1 MSRAF
6 KRLYTATILALILIP
21 AATPLLS
28 KPGRYFTGHYQVS
41 DVQDLGLDVA
51 FTLSVQIF
59 NLSESDVNGATIT
72 LEDSV
77 LVGNTYTTFPSTAI
91 PAGASVTLS
100 TAVTLPHS
108 EYDLW
113 QAGGTP
119 HIELEFQNAQGES
132 VHRLIEMSPKPV
144 GEE

>member
-6 KRLYTATILALILIP
+6 KRLYTATILAIFLMP
-21 AATPLLS
+21 AGSPLLS
-28 KPGRYFTGHYQVS
+28 KAGRDFTGNYEVS
-41 DVQDLGLDVA
+41 DVNDLGLDVA
-51 FTLSVQIF
+51 FTLSVRIF

-77 LVGNTYTTFPSTAI
+77 LVGNTYTTFPTTAI
-91 PAGASVTLS
+91 PSGASAKLNA
-100 TAVTLPHS
+100 AVTLPHS

-119 HIELEFQNAQGES
+119 HIEIEFRNARGET

>member
-6 KRLYTATILALILIP
+6 KRLTTATFLALFLTS
-21 AATPLLS
+21 AGTPLLS
-28 KPGRYFTGHYQVS
+28 KAGRDFTGHYEVS

-51 FTLSVQIF
+51 FTLSARIF
-59 NLSESDVNGATIT
+59 NLSDGDVNGATIT

-77 LVGNTYTTFPSTAI
+77 LVGNTYTTFPTTAI
-91 PAGASVTLS
+91 PAGSNVRLTGAITI
-100 TAVTLPHS
+100 PHS

-119 HIELEFQNAQGES
+119 HMEIEFRNAQGETI
-132 VHRLIEMSPKPV
+132 HRLIEMSPKPM
-144 GEE
+144 GRE

>member
-1 MSRAF
+1 M
-6 KRLYTATILALILIP
+6 
-21 AATPLLS
+21 LS
-28 KPGRYFTGHYQVS
+28 KAGRDFTGHYEVS

-51 FTLSVQIF
+51 FTLSVRIF
-59 NLSESDVNGATIT
+59 NLSDSDVNGATIT

-77 LVGNTYTTFPSTAI
+77 LVGSTYTTFPTTAI
-91 PAGASVTLS
+91 PAGSNVRLDGAITI
-100 TAVTLPHS
+100 PHS

-119 HIELEFQNAQGES
+119 HMEIEFRSAQGETI
-132 VHRLIEMSPKPV
+132 HRLIEMSPKPV